1 MIVTNCPSCQR
12 VTGHKR
18 ALGWGTFFAVV
29 LTGGLWLL
37 ALPLY
42 KARCV
47 ICGTLPTEAGPRV
60 VSEEARVAGA
70 RYSAGVTLVVMG
82 ALFVGIILLVWLVPK

>member
-1 MIVTNCPSCQR
+1 MIAATCLSCQR

-29 LTGGLWLL
+29 LTGGPGLL

-42 KARCV
+42 KAQCV

-60 VSEEARVAGA
+60 VSEGTRVAGT
-70 RYSAGVTLVVMG
+70 RYSAGVTLAVIG
-82 ALFVGIILLVWLVPK
+82 ALVVGIMLLVWLAPK